1 MDDCD
6 FLKVL
11 ENVIDD
17 RISTRRQ
24 GSYTYSLYVG
34 GVSLISKKVGE
45 EAVEVAVAAM
55 ANDKEWVIRESADLM
70 YHLLVLLRVMGLS
83 LSDVCRELRS
93 RHEGEGGG

>member
-11 ENVIDD
+11 EGVIDD
-17 RISTRRQ
+17 RIRTRRQ

-55 ANDKEWVIRESADLM
+55 AKDKDWVIRESADLM
-70 YHLLVLLRVMGLS
+70 YHLLVLLRVMGLN
-83 LSDVCRELRS
+83 LSDVCRELRR